1 MEEHE
6 SAAFAEKNLELLAA
20 NQAKLAEMLIEMGA
34 VTPLTSAPTATLEL
48 NLDDDLKKAFN
59 DVAGKD
65 IAAQQLI
72 LQIQTDRRLSAMLQR
87 LTVPSV
93 TSRSEELPNAA

>member
-1 MEEHE
+1 MEEQE
-6 SAAFAEKNLELLAA
+6 YEAFVKKNLEFLTA

-34 VTPLTSAPTATLEL
+34 VQSLSTVPTATLEL

-65 IAAQQLI
+65 ILAQQLI
-72 LQIQTDRRLSAMLQR
+72 LQIQTDRRLSATLQK
-87 LTVPSV
+87 LTESIVAAK
-93 TSRSEELPNAA
+93 ELEAVE